1 MARNRGPV
9 LRRSRRLGLGP
20 DQSGKQDVPLD
31 PKSERKL
38 EKRRFAPGQHGKT
51 RRPKKMLG
59 YALQLQEKQRA
70 RFMYDVLERQFRNY
84 YKRAAK
90 MPGVV
95 GDNLMSLLER
105 RLDNVTFRLG
115 FAVSRRQAR
124 QIVAHGHLQVNG
136 QKVDIPSYLVSP
148 GDIVELREKS
158 RRRKHGGV
166 LLALETS
173 AMTAPPGWLE
183 ADHENFR
190 GKVLGSP
197 SKDDLKTT
205 MINAQLI
212 VELYSR

>member
-9 LRRSRRLGLGP
+9 LRRSRRLGMA
-20 DQSGKQDVPLD
+20 LD
-31 PKSERKL
+31 PKSERNL
-38 EKRRFAPGQHGKT
+38 DRRPYAPGQHGKT

-84 YKRAAK
+84 YKIAAK

-105 RLDNVTFRLG
+105 RLDNVIFRLG

-124 QIVAHGHLQVNG
+124 QVVGHGHVQVNG
-136 QKVDIPSYLVSP
+136 HKVDIPSYLVGP

-158 RRRKHGGV
+158 RRHGGI
-166 LLALETS
+166 LLAFEAAAS
-173 AMTAPPGWLE
+173 MSQPSWLDSDRE
-183 ADHENFR
+183 SFR
-190 GKVLGSP
+190 GNVTGSP
-197 SKDDLKTT
+197 SKDDIQMTK
-205 MINAQLI
+205 INSQLI